1 MKRHQKLHTGE
12 RPYVCNVC
20 HRSFSRLDALNRH
33 QRTEGGSACHYRQN
47 RRRVEQ
53 RHETTDSTSTTPTTS
68 KPHQSPSSLQP
79 PPPQQPSP
87 GKSATYPPASSSSS
101 QPPRHTAQSRP
112 NIPQLDLRHRFSSP
126 YHPDDHHSPQQ
137 QQPVVFRSSPVSASP
152 SATGSPHET
161 HRRIVLPPPTSATST
176 PTNSTPT
183 TTTTTTATPTNT
195 TAATAHP
202 HHHPHHHHPTATTP
216 TATTPN
222 STTTTTTPTTSLS
235 RSSIAHLATPYPPSF
250 QPHESYSRRS
260 SGASDYDPASPAA
273 FASPESFSA
282 LRNAYAQLSDQYRAM
297 QHSWNTKY
305 DAKVDEVESLRRQ
318 LHDLQVEVSSNF
330 IWSP

>member
-1 MKRHQKLHTGE
+1 M
-12 RPYVCNVC
+12 C

-53 RHETTDSTSTTPTTS
+53 RHETTDSTSTSTTPTTS
-68 KPHQSPSSLQP
+68 KPHQSPPSLQP
-79 PPPQQPSP
+79 PPPPPTPQQPSP
-87 GKSATYPPASSSSS
+87 GKNATFSSSSS
-101 QPPRHTAQSRP
+101 QPSRHTAQSRP

-126 YHPDDHHSPQQ
+126 YHPDDHSPQQ

-152 SATGSPHET
+152 SAIGSPHET
-161 HRRIVLPPPTSATST
+161 HRRIVLPPPTSTAST

-183 TTTTTTATPTNT
+183 TTTATPPTNT
-195 TAATAHP
+195 NTTTN
-202 HHHPHHHHPTATTP
+202 HHPPHHHPTATTP

-222 STTTTTTPTTSLS
+222 STTTPTTSLS
-235 RSSIAHLATPYPPSF
+235 ISSISHRATPYPPSF

-260 SGASDYDPASPAA
+260 SGASDYDPASPGS
-273 FASPESFSA
+273 FASPESFTA
-282 LRNAYAQLSDQYRAM
+282 LRYAYAQLTDQYRAM

-305 DAKVDEVESLRRQ
+305 DAKVDEVESLKRQ
-318 LHDLQVEVSSNF
+318 LHDLQVEVC
-330 IWSP
+330 

>member
-1 MKRHQKLHTGE
+1 M
-12 RPYVCNVC
+12 C

-53 RHETTDSTSTTPTTS
+53 RHETTDSTPTSTTPTTS
-68 KPHQSPSSLQP
+68 KPHQSPPSLQP

-87 GKSATYPPASSSSS
+87 GKNATFSSSSS
-101 QPPRHTAQSRP
+101 QPSRHTAQSRP

-126 YHPDDHHSPQQ
+126 YHPDDHSPQQQ

-152 SATGSPHET
+152 SAIGSPHET
-161 HRRIVLPPPTSATST
+161 HRRIVLPPPTSTAST

-183 TTTTTTATPTNT
+183 TTTATPTTNTNT
-195 TAATAHP
+195 TTNHP
-202 HHHPHHHHPTATTP
+202 PPPHHHHHPTATTP

-222 STTTTTTPTTSLS
+222 STTTSLS
-235 RSSIAHLATPYPPSF
+235 ISSISHRATPYPPSF

-260 SGASDYDPASPAA
+260 SGASDYDPASPGS
-273 FASPESFSA
+273 FASPESFTA
-282 LRNAYAQLSDQYRAM
+282 LRYAYAQLTDQYRAM

-305 DAKVDEVESLRRQ
+305 DAKVDEVESLKRQ
-318 LHDLQVEVSSNF
+318 LHDLQVEVC
-330 IWSP
+330 